1 MATEKHETTKRE
13 VPASLESIADSVT
26 IVRKIATSLYD
37 HINTLLEQTT
47 GIYDVISDRAADL
60 AAGYGAH
67 YSDFF
72 PDEAE

>member
-1 MATEKHETTKRE
+1 MATEENETTKRE

-26 IVRKIATSLYD
+26 IVRKIATGLYD

-47 GIYDVISDRAADL
+47 EIYDVISDRAADL

-67 YSDFF
+67 YSDYFRE
-72 PDEAE
+72 DAE